1 MSGNLYYLM
10 TVLPSLPNLGEALAV
25 EDAMARIR
33 EEIDE
38 KLLLL
43 ADLLDCENEI
53 EKCAMQHFVLQS
65 RDFQPDFSERV
76 PEDFVDLFMTYSSSR
91 ESEWLTDVYAAWFN
105 MLIEFGDQTGSDL
118 LKEWA
123 KWEYALRTGLRIE
136 RLKSAGRLPADLDSI
151 IPEFMKELSDYT
163 DHASLIETY
172 KGISEPL
179 KAEKFLDQVRI
190 DYLRRA
196 ADSYTFSTDELIA
209 YMLELRIHNRYA
221 RLNPEK
227 GRKILEEVTAL

>member
-1 MSGNLYYLM
+1 VSGLYYLM
-10 TVLPSLPNLGEALAV
+10 TVLPSLPALGESVAA
-25 EDAMARIR
+25 EDALARIR

-43 ADLLDCENEI
+43 ADLLECEGEI
-53 EKCAMQHFVLQS
+53 EKCALQHFVLQN
-65 RDFQPDFSERV
+65 RDFQPVFSERV
-76 PEDFVDLFMTYSSSR
+76 PESFVDRFMKYS
-91 ESEWLTDVYAAWFN
+91 EAKEAEWLTDVYAAWFD
-105 MLIEFGDQTGSDL
+105 LLLETGDQTGSRL
-118 LKEWA
+118 LKDWA
-123 KWEYALRTGLRIE
+123 EWEYALRTGLRVE
-136 RLKSAGRLPADLDSI
+136 RLRAAGRLPVDVDSI
-151 IPEFMKELSDYT
+151 IPEFMKELSDVS
-163 DHASLIETY
+163 DHSSLIEGY

-179 KAEKFLDQVRI
+179 KAEKYLDQARI

>member
-10 TVLPSLPNLGEALAV
+10 TVLPSLPALGEPLAA

-43 ADLLDCENEI
+43 ADLLECEGEI
-53 EKCAMQHFVLQS
+53 EKCAVQHFVLQNK
-65 RDFQPDFSERV
+65 DYQPVFSERV
-76 PEDFVDLFMTYSSSR
+76 PGEFVELFASYSDAK
-91 ESEWLTDVYAAWFN
+91 ESEWLTDIYAAWFEL
-105 MLIEFGDQTGSDL
+105 LIETGDMTGSEL
-118 LKEWA
+118 LKDWA

-136 RLKSAGRLPADLDSI
+136 RLRAAARLPADIDSI
-151 IPEFMKELSDYT
+151 IPEFMKGLSDIS
-163 DHASLIETY
+163 DHSSLIESY
-172 KGISEPL
+172 KGMTEPL
-179 KAEKFLDQVRI
+179 KAEKFLDQARI